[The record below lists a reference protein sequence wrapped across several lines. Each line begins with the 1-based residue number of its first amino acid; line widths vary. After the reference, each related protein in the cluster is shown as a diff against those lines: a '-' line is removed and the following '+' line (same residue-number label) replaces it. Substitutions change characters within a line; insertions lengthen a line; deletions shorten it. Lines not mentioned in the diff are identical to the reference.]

1 MIDVNKIKVG
11 DKLRVLCE
19 GLKDLP
25 EIEEV
30 VTVVDYYLGDHGNL
44 WIDGDKVALDA
55 LSEYDEDRFDL
66 VKEGPETTESIPW
79 KIKVLTSDHEYQG
92 LYKGSIHVVTNIVGK
107 TVEFK
112 LHGQPWTLVGDEYE
126 LYEEPL
132 ILDAKPDS
140 ALDKQEGGGHYKG
153 LKIQPIEY
161 IHANG
166 LSYFQGNVVKYV
178 SRYKDKNGEEDIKK
192 AIHYLELILE
202 LEFGDR

>member
-11 DKLRVLCE
+11 DKLRVVADY
-19 GLKDLP
+19 LKGIGVD
-25 EIEEV
+25 EIVEV
-30 VTVVDYYLGDHGNL
+30 VQFVPDDYWINGGFVDINYLDGEEEAFELIKELEVKIESENVV
-44 WIDGDKVALDA
+44 
-55 LSEYDEDRFDL
+55 
-66 VKEGPETTESIPW
+66 PQ

-92 LYKGSIHVVTNIVGK
+92 LYKDSIHTVTNIIGDI
-107 TVEFK
+107 VEFK
-112 LHGQPWTLVGDEYE
+112 LHGKTWTLVGDEYE
-126 LYEEPL
+126 LYEESL

-140 ALDKQEGGGHYKG
+140 ALNKQEGGGHYKG

-178 SRYKDKNGEEDIKK
+178 SRYKDKNGVEDIKK

-202 LEFGDR
+202 LEYGSK

>member
-1 MIDVNKIKVG
+1 MIDVNKVKVG
-11 DKLRVLCE
+11 DKLKILCACLRRDQPSDIVE
-19 GLKDLP
+19 
-25 EIEEV
+25 
-30 VTVVDYYLGDHGNL
+30 VVDYELPGEF
-44 WIDGDKVALDA
+44 WLDSGFA
-55 LSEYDEDRFDL
+55 ELSWVKEFAKDFDL
-66 VKEGPETTESIPW
+66 VEEFVEETKPQ
-79 KIKVLTSDHEYQG
+79 KIKVLTADHEYQG
-92 LYKGSIHVVTNIVGK
+92 LYKSSIHTITNLVGDI
-107 TVEFK
+107 VEFK
-112 LHGQPWTLVGDEYE
+112 LHGKTWTLVGDEYE

-178 SRYKDKNGEEDIKK
+178 SRYKDKNGAEDIKK

-202 LEFGDR
+202 LEYGVK